1 MAVMKG
7 KSDGKVYGLK
17 SAVRRDV
24 KWTERCCSKLATLGN
39 THSKVPRD

>member
-24 KWTERCCSKLATLGN
+24 KWTERTRAAPS
-39 THSKVPRD
+39 SPR